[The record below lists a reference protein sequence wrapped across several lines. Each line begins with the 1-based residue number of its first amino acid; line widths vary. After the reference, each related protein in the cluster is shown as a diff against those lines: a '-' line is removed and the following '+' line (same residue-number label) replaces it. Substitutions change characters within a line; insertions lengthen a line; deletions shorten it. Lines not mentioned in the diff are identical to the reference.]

1 MGDWIQ
7 QIVLDGLEV
16 LLLLESLLLALDQP
30 CVSAFVVLLGVKSAS
45 IFELEDLLLDIG
57 GLVVFWVAGVGLL
70 EVELVE
76 VVASIGQELLLV
88 QELR

>member
-16 LLLLESLLLALDQP
+16 LLLLEPLLLALDQACIP
-30 CVSAFVVLLGVKSAS
+30 AFVVLLGVERAS
-45 IFELEDLLLDIG
+45 IFELEDLLLDVR
-57 GLVVFWVAGVGLL
+57 GLVVFRVAGVGLL

-88 QELR
+88 